1 MIGEITMGNM
11 FSQLMV
17 QYTALFS
24 IVNPLGSAFVFFA
37 ITRALPLPDRERLA
51 GRVGFY
57 TWVTLLVAL
66 FGGLYLLRF
75 FGISLP
81 VLRVAGGIIVALTAW
96 QLLTTSDD
104 PMQSTLPDLA
114 EGRDAA
120 QLAFYPL
127 TMPLTIGPGSIS
139 VAITLAANAPSHLP
153 ERLTA
158 SAISALAVSLIAVT
172 VYSCYRYADRLTR
185 LLGPT
190 GTGIIVRISG
200 FLLFCIGIQIFW
212 VGAQE
217 LLRSLT
223 QP

>member
-1 MIGEITMGNM
+1 MSDM

-37 ITRALPLPDRERLA
+37 ITRAFPLPDRERLA
-51 GRVGFY
+51 GRVGLY
-57 TWVTLLVAL
+57 TWITLLVAL

-96 QLLTTSDD
+96 QLLTTSED
-104 PMQSTLPDLA
+104 PMQSTLPNLA
-114 EGRDAA
+114 EGRNTV

-139 VAITLAANAPSHLP
+139 VAITLAANAPSHLQ

-158 SAISALAVSLIAVT
+158 SAISALAVTLIAVT
-172 VYSCYRYADRLTR
+172 IYFCYRYADRLTR
-185 LLGPT
+185 LLGAT

-212 VGAQE
+212 FGAQE
-217 LLRSLT
+217 LLLSILKR
-223 QP
+223 

>member
-1 MIGEITMGNM
+1 MSDM
-11 FSQLMV
+11 FSQLLV

-24 IVNPLGSAFVFFA
+24 IINPLGGAFVFFA
-37 ITRALPLPDRERLA
+37 ITRALAPADRLRLV
-51 GRVGFY
+51 GRVGLY

-81 VLRVAGGIIVALTAW
+81 VLRVAGGIVVALAAW

-104 PMQSTLPDLA
+104 PMQSTLPHLA

-127 TMPLTIGPGSIS
+127 TMPVTIGPGSIS

-153 ERLTA
+153 ERLIA
-158 SAISALAVSLIAVT
+158 SAISACAVSLIAVT
-172 VYSCYRYADRLTR
+172 VYFCYRYADRLTR
-185 LLGPT
+185 LLGAT

-200 FLLFCIGIQIFW
+200 FLLFCIGIQIIW
-212 VGAQE
+212 LGAQE
-217 LLRSLT
+217 LLLSVL
-223 QP
+223 QH

>member
-1 MIGEITMGNM
+1 MSDM

-17 QYTALFS
+17 HYTALFS
-24 IVNPLGSAFVFFA
+24 IINPLGSAFVFFA
-37 ITRALPLPDRERLA
+37 ITRALPLRERERLA
-51 GRVGFY
+51 GRVGLY

-66 FGGLYLLRF
+66 FGGLYLLSF

-96 QLLTTSDD
+96 QLLSTSDD
-104 PMQSTLPDLA
+104 PMQSTLPSLA
-114 EGRDAA
+114 EGRNAA

-127 TMPLTIGPGSIS
+127 TMPLTVGPGSIS
-139 VAITLAANAPSHLP
+139 VAITLAANAPSHLS

-158 SAISALAVSLIAVT
+158 SAISALAVTLIAVT
-172 VYSCYRYADRLTR
+172 VYLCYRYADRLTR
-185 LLGPT
+185 LLGAT

-212 VGAQE
+212 FGAQE
-217 LLRSLT
+217 LLRSLI
-223 QP
+223 QR